1 MRTEAGKKL
10 NKCNNKNETKVC
22 QEKTVDDTKANQ
34 NFTELKSTNAEK
46 KMLIQKKITKEI
58 INIINIPP
66 CTITGSYGS
75 GKTIDMLKKIKI
87 VMGKA

>member
-1 MRTEAGKKL
+1 
-10 NKCNNKNETKVC
+10 
-22 QEKTVDDTKANQ
+22 
-34 NFTELKSTNAEK
+34 
-46 KMLIQKKITKEI
+46 MLIQKKITKEI

>member
-1 MRTEAGKKL
+1 M
-10 NKCNNKNETKVC
+10 
-22 QEKTVDDTKANQ
+22 
-34 NFTELKSTNAEK
+34 LKK

-75 GKTIDMLKKIKI
+75 GKTIDMLKKNQNSYGKGMNGNITVEFSIKKSKFI
-87 VMGKA
+87 TIPLKTKTKKQNENRATIHDT